1 MKNYSLSKP
10 SSIVDPEW
18 IYWST
23 SEFAK
28 IDPESN
34 QIAALLH
41 LNRKKEVSLLFKPTP
56 ILNHEGKL
64 IGILGNL
71 LDEASTPAIAKIDA
85 DEVGSCFTIQNFSD
99 IPDKFFPEIPLII
112 DTVKDTAWESTLN
125 DIALCALPSLVP
137 IPFGIQIESCY
148 YKEAFIDEMKKISP

>member
-10 SSIVDPEW
+10 SSIVNPEW

-23 SEFAK
+23 SDFAK

-71 LDEASTPAIAKIDA
+71 LDKASTPAIAKIDA

-99 IPDKFFPEIPLII
+99 IPDKFRP
-112 DTVKDTAWESTLN
+112 
-125 DIALCALPSLVP
+125 
-137 IPFGIQIESCY
+137 
-148 YKEAFIDEMKKISP
+148 